1 MEGVVCID
9 TQQNTE
15 KIEQKGMTINKAK
28 TSKEKSFKKLL
39 EIAESQTSNIADK
52 INAQNDSI
60 FWMLLSPFYLNFPIA
75 DLRDFQDFINLN
87 SSDIEGLE
95 KKTILTPLQ
104 LTPFINEDIEEKILP
119 LLNEIIS
126 EYKTDKEIDGEK
138 FDKLLELF
146 KLNDEV
152 KKVGLKE
159 KLQQVI
165 KKANA
170 EAFTEVDVYK
180 YSKEN
185 LENFVKKYV
194 NNPENSLNRNEK
206 FVLTEIQK
214 DSNKVFVSKSN
225 EDKPIILLPI
235 VNKVEGLKMETID
248 ALEISKSPLQ
258 KDEIEN
264 NKFIEEIAE
273 KIVFLAKDKI
283 KELHI
288 RLKPD
293 YLGEM
298 LIKIVNEGKN
308 LKAQIFVENSN
319 VRKDL
324 EIGLESIKNHI
335 EKQGFDNVNI
345 ELLNVKG
352 EMGFNNDL
360 FNKDRDNFY
369 KAQKQKGSFRIEE
382 IKEPSDLDKGMLMNH
397 GKIIYSN
404 YYQNS
409 IDYFV

>member
-9 TQQNTE
+9 PQQNTE
-15 KIEQKGMTINKAK
+15 KIEQKGMTIDKAK
-28 TSKEKSFKKLL
+28 TSKGKSFKKLL
-39 EIAESQTSNIADK
+39 EIAESQSSNIADK

-75 DLRDFQDFINLN
+75 DLRDFRDFINLN

-95 KKTILTPLQ
+95 KNNILTPLQ
-104 LTPFINEDIEEKILP
+104 LTPFINEDIEEKIFP

-126 EYKTDKEIDGEK
+126 EYKTSKEIDVEK

-146 KLNDEV
+146 KLNDEG
-152 KKVGLKE
+152 KVGLKE

-170 EAFTEVDVYK
+170 EAFTEVDVDK

-185 LENFVKKYV
+185 LVDFVKKYV

-225 EDKPIILLPI
+225 EDEPIILPPI
-235 VNKVEGLKMETID
+235 VNKVEGLKIETID
-248 ALEISKSPLQ
+248 ALEISKGPLQ

-264 NKFIEEIAE
+264 NKFIDEIAE

-283 KELHI
+283 RELHI

-360 FNKDRDNFY
+360 FNKHRDNFY
-369 KAQKQKGSFRIEE
+369 NAQKQKGSFRIEE

-397 GKIIYSN
+397 GKIIYSI

>member
-9 TQQNTE
+9 PQQNTE

-28 TSKEKSFKKLL
+28 TSKGKSFKKLL
-39 EIAESQTSNIADK
+39 EIAKSQSSNIAGK

-75 DLRDFQDFINLN
+75 DLRDFRDFINLN

-95 KKTILTPLQ
+95 KNNILTPLQ
-104 LTPFINEDIEEKILP
+104 LAPFINEDIGEKILP

-126 EYKTDKEIDGEK
+126 EYKTSKEIDVEK

-146 KLNDEV
+146 KLNDEG
-152 KKVGLKE
+152 KMGLKE

-170 EAFTEVDVYK
+170 EAFTEVDVNK

-185 LENFVKKYV
+185 LVDFVKKYV

-206 FVLTEIQK
+206 FVLTEIKK

-225 EDKPIILLPI
+225 EDQPIILPPI
-235 VNKVEGLKMETID
+235 VNKVEGLKIETID
-248 ALEISKSPLQ
+248 ALEISKGPLQ

-264 NKFIEEIAE
+264 NKFIDEIAE

-283 KELHI
+283 REIHI

-319 VRKDL
+319 VRRDL

>member
-1 MEGVVCID
+1 VEGVVCID
-9 TQQNTE
+9 PQQNTE

-28 TSKEKSFKKLL
+28 TSKGKSFKKLL
-39 EIAESQTSNIADK
+39 EIAKSQSSNIAGK

-75 DLRDFQDFINLN
+75 DLRDFRDFINLN

-95 KKTILTPLQ
+95 KNNILTPLQ
-104 LTPFINEDIEEKILP
+104 LAPFINEDIGEKILP

-126 EYKTDKEIDGEK
+126 EYKTSKEIDVEK

-146 KLNDEV
+146 KLNDEG
-152 KKVGLKE
+152 KMGLKE

-170 EAFTEVDVYK
+170 EAFTEVDVNK

-185 LENFVKKYV
+185 LVDFVKKYV

-206 FVLTEIQK
+206 FVLTEIKK

-225 EDKPIILLPI
+225 EDQPIILPPI
-235 VNKVEGLKMETID
+235 VNKVEGLKIETID
-248 ALEISKSPLQ
+248 ALEISKGPLQ

-264 NKFIEEIAE
+264 NKFIDEIAE

-283 KELHI
+283 REIHI

-319 VRKDL
+319 VRRDL